1 MIKKHITY
9 FSILLAFISATNMIS
24 AKEVKWTIETELVQP
39 FLPTIGIGRIQLN
52 RTLWG
57 DWKNEHGEL
66 VLGTF
71 MRPGIKHDV
80 VEQITEYAG
89 SIGYR
94 HYFNSNWNIEAK
106 YYLGYVWARNNLQNR
121 RDYEP
126 VFYFADN
133 LPLQLA
139 ALQEIRKDYK
149 GTVQF
154 AEALIGY
161 RFLLS
166 ESEDRSIFMLPQFGV
181 LHGLHNSDII
191 GPRNGK
197 EETFIVGNLIVGMSF

>member
-1 MIKKHITY
+1 MIKIKIF
-9 FSILLAFISATNMIS
+9 FSLVISFSLGVIS
-24 AKEVKWTIETELVQP
+24 LEAKDTKWTIETELIQP
-39 FLPTIGIGRIQLN
+39 FLPTIGIGRIQVN

-57 DWKNEHGEL
+57 NWKEKHGEL

-89 SIGYR
+89 SVGYR
-94 HYFNSNWNIEAK
+94 HYFNSNWHIEAK
-106 YYLGYVWARNNLQNR
+106 YYLGYVWTRNNLQNR

-126 VFYFADN
+126 VFYLSDIPAV
-133 LPLQLA
+133 QLA
-139 ALQEIRKDYK
+139 AYQEIRKDYK
-149 GTVQF
+149 GTVQI
-154 AEALIGY
+154 AEALVGY

-166 ESEDRSIFMLPQFGV
+166 DSDERSVFLMPQFGV
-181 LHGLHNSDII
+181 LHGLHSSDII

-197 EETFIVGNLIVGMSF
+197 EETFIVGNLILGMSL